1 MKWYT
6 YLKTNEEKQGK
17 ALLDYETLEE
27 DNIIICQ
34 KLEFLSFGRFNN
46 YLDFAKHMLKGTS
59 VENRCF
65 YETIFGNKPQRPYF
79 DIEFY
84 TEPHETDFWLPE
96 EEADESVRKLTTFI
110 IEELNE
116 IVQLPAPE
124 NALQHNKSH
133 ILVFTSHAGPK
144 RSYHVVVEGYSV
156 SDYKQ
161 NKEFHDRVMKRMP
174 EKWRNIVDHS
184 MYKSIQ
190 QFRIVGNTKWKSN
203 RYKTLSDELTV
214 NYKLRNKW
222 IPRVMPESPEHKFII
237 LLENSLITMTSVC
250 TILPNLIKD
259 EPKARF
265 LPSGHTGEAGE
276 SFYNPLT
283 PTDIR
288 EALALCYKFAGLE
301 FGDPKFPYSYLK
313 TVESGET
320 SALILLKRHRP
331 SNCAICKRVH
341 ENENPYLIIAGET
354 RDVYLDC
361 RRNIDNKKL
370 HVGNLGPIIKFGP
383 TGPSDCIPT
392 VKAPVGPS
400 LVKPPTPKQSFNIDD
415 FINTSSKVQSYKAPV
430 KSEPKKELLRFT
442 F

>member
-1 MKWYT
+1 MRWYS
-6 YLKTNEEKQGK
+6 YLKSNEDKQGK
-17 ALLDYETLEE
+17 ALLDFETL
-27 DNIIICQ
+27 DDRNIIICQ
-34 KLEFLSFGRFNN
+34 KLEFLSFGKFNN
-46 YLDFAKHMLKGTS
+46 YLDFAKHMLKAT
-59 VENRCF
+59 VAENRCY
-65 YETIFGNKPQRPYF
+65 YETIFGNSSQRPYF

-96 EEADESVRKLTTFI
+96 EEADESIRCITKSILD
-110 IEELNE
+110 ELNE
-116 IVQLPAPE
+116 IIQVSE
-124 NALQHNKSH
+124 DSNALQHNKSH
-133 ILVFTSHAGPK
+133 ILVFTSHAKTK

-156 SDYKQ
+156 ADYKQ

-174 EKWRNIVDHS
+174 DKWKSIVDHS

-190 QFRIVGNTKWKSN
+190 QFRIVGNTKWHSS

-222 IPRVMPESPEHKFII
+222 IPRVMPESEEHKFII

-259 EPKARF
+259 ENKQRF
-265 LPSGHTGEAGE
+265 TTPHGSTGSGE

-313 TVESGET
+313 TMESGEL

-341 ENENPYLIIAGET
+341 ENENPYLIIAGEN

-361 RRNIDNKKL
+361 RRNVDNKKL
-370 HVGNLGPIIKFGP
+370 HVGALGPVANYTGATGTDEIKVP
-383 TGPSDCIPT
+383 QAPSVI
-392 VKAPVGPS
+392 
-400 LVKPPTPKQSFNIDD
+400 KPPTPKQSFNIED
-415 FINTSSKVQSYKAPV
+415 FIKTSSRSYPSKTP
-430 KSEPKKELLRFT
+430 PKQTMLKFT

>member
-6 YLKTNEEKQGK
+6 YLKSNEEKQGK
-17 ALLDYETLEE
+17 ALLDYEVQEE
-27 DNIIICQ
+27 HNIIICQ
-34 KLEFLSFGRFNN
+34 KLEFLSFGKFNN
-46 YLDFAKHMLKGTS
+46 YLDFAKYMLKSTA

-65 YETIFGNKPQRPYF
+65 YETIFGNSPQRPYF

-84 TEPHETDFWLPE
+84 TTAHETEFWLPE
-96 EEADESVRKLTTFI
+96 EEADESIRCITKCIIDELTEI
-110 IEELNE
+110 I
-116 IVQLPAPE
+116 QLPETE
-124 NALQHNKSH
+124 NVLQHNKSH

-156 SDYKQ
+156 SGFKQ

-174 EKWRNIVDHS
+174 DKWKNIVDHS
-184 MYKSIQ
+184 MYKSVQ

-203 RYKTLSDELTV
+203 RYKTLSDELTI
-214 NYKLRNKW
+214 NYKMRNKW

-250 TILPNLIKD
+250 TILPNLIKE
-259 EPKARF
+259 EPKMF
-265 LPSGHTGEAGE
+265 STSGHTGDSSD

-313 TVESGET
+313 TMESGEA
-320 SALILLKRHRP
+320 SALILLKRHRA

-341 ENENPYLIIAGET
+341 ENENPYLIIAGDN

-361 RRNIDNKKL
+361 RRNADNKKL
-370 HVGNLGPIIKFGP
+370 HVGALGPIRNYTGQTGP
-383 TGPSDCIPT
+383 TGPDDIKVPI
-392 VKAPVGPS
+392 GPS
-400 LVKPPTPKQSFNIDD
+400 LIKPPTPKQGFNIDE
-415 FINTSSKVQSYKAPV
+415 FIKTASISQPQVKPPV
-430 KSEPKKELLRFT
+430 KREMLKFT